1 MDVKNIDMELIF
13 NKLTEKGIC
22 KFVSLYDLDGE
33 IACNKDDLKK
43 RVRESMGENTL
54 FESIPMDKFIQYYQ
68 NTEEAGQK
76 HFYFYNLEISDAILE
91 NIKHFMDSQ
100 NNENDR
106 EFDTA
111 KDDEWFYREENDE
124 ITCKLV
130 SIKEVYQYD
139 NKLNKPVKN
148 GIFYKAY
155 HVKTIQNIL
164 FFRFYLK
171 ENKVVIGIDKYSDLD
186 TPTDIT
192 KKIISSFEFICGKNS
207 HLQLENL
214 LDNDLIENLL
224 TVPNAISTN
233 IRNEINQH
241 KKSAMYA
248 KHTDLNK
255 ILNDLDNG
263 VYTLEQV
270 KAKNPDFDIKTHPTY
285 IAEQSKMYDDD
296 NLQIDIENTQ
306 IYWFTHQYKKSDY
319 FRIKINTVD
328 SSITTFS
335 PSISKTE
342 FDDVILQ
349 II

>member
-1 MDVKNIDMELIF
+1 MDLKNINTELIF

-22 KFVSLYDLDGE
+22 KFVSLYDIDGE
-33 IACNKDDLKK
+33 IACSKEAIKTL
-43 RVRESMGENTL
+43 VRESMGEGTL
-54 FESIPMDKFIQYYQ
+54 FKTIPVEKFIKYYQ

-76 HFYFYNLEISDAILE
+76 HFYFYNLEIDEAILE
-91 NIKHFMDSQ
+91 NIKHFKSQ
-100 NNENDR
+100 HQNENDR

-111 KDDEWFYREENDE
+111 IDEEWFYREENDE
-124 ITCKLV
+124 IICKLV

-139 NKLNKPVKN
+139 NTLNKPVKD
-148 GIFYKAY
+148 GVFYKAY

-164 FFRFYLK
+164 FFRFCLK

-186 TPTDIT
+186 TPTDIR
-192 KKIISSFEFICGKNS
+192 KKIISSFEFICGKDS
-207 HLQLENL
+207 HLKLENT
-214 LDNDLIENLL
+214 LDNDSIENLL

-233 IRNEINQH
+233 IKNEINQH
-241 KKSAMYA
+241 KKSAMFA
-248 KHTDLNK
+248 KHADLSK
-255 ILNDLDNG
+255 ILSDLDNG

-296 NLQIDIENTQ
+296 LQIDIENTQ

-319 FRIKINTVD
+319 FRIKINTID
-328 SSITTFS
+328 SSITTYS
-335 PSISKTE
+335 PSISREE
-342 FDDVILQ
+342 FEDVILQ